1 MKNRW
6 NAVAWVFLV
15 SGILLLIN
23 ATSKAGFFPSGH
35 GVGRVPEVIQGV
47 AFVVCSAA
55 YLIYER
61 QKADAARRAS

>member
-1 MKNRW
+1 MNKRHI
-6 NAVAWVFLV
+6 VAWIFLAL
-15 SGILLLIN
+15 GILFLLN

-35 GVGRVPEVIQGV
+35 GVGRAPEVIQGV

-61 QKADAARRAS
+61 RKAQTARRAS